1 MRTRPLPTLIA
12 ATAAAAVLGLGGV
25 AVAARSDG
33 GARYRT
39 AVAST
44 EAVDQ
49 VLDAVGTI
57 EPVSQAAVAF
67 PTSGTAASVAV
78 EVGDEVAVGEI
89 LAGLDTDELE
99 VSLHEAQAGL
109 AQAELVLQL
118 ALDGEEVAS
127 AGAGTPGGG
136 LGRSA
141 GAAASGALAD
151 AQQAVLDA
159 QHAVDESLA
168 AAEAAMAAAADVCS
182 VDEAPTTTTTTP
194 EATDDAVVD
203 DGTTTCREALAAALD
218 AQRALADAQAEL
230 AAASSALTDL
240 LAELADD
247 AVSTPTTTTTT
258 PSTPAAPS
266 TTGPSGV
273 GDSASGEGAGS
284 TASPSTDAAP
294 GAGSSSAASSPSA
307 EDLIAHQKAVDAASL
322 QVAVAEQALAQAEIV
337 SPIAGT
343 VASVGIS
350 VGDQVEAASAT
361 QTVVV
366 VGSGGFEVTTKVSVA
381 DLPDLEVGQAAT
393 VRPDGSE
400 EAIDG
405 EVVRIGVAP
414 DAASGT
420 STYAVTIGLTGD
432 TSTLGN
438 GSTASV
444 EIVTR
449 ATADALAVP
458 TSAVAVDGDRSTV
471 RVLGDDGDPEE
482 VTVEVGAVGA
492 TWTEIVDGVEEGDV
506 VVLAD
511 LDEPLPGSATD
522 GSSSS
527 AGGQGGSGVPGG
539 GAFPGGAAGGPPS
552 GAGGRPGG

>member
-1 MRTRPLPTLIA
+1 
-12 ATAAAAVLGLGGV
+12 
-25 AVAARSDG
+25 
-33 GARYRT
+33 
-39 AVAST
+39 
-44 EAVDQ
+44 
-49 VLDAVGTI
+49 
-57 EPVSQAAVAF
+57 
-67 PTSGTAASVAV
+67 
-78 EVGDEVAVGEI
+78 
-89 LAGLDTDELE
+89 
-99 VSLHEAQAGL
+99 
-109 AQAELVLQL
+109 
-118 ALDGEEVAS
+118 
-127 AGAGTPGGG
+127 
-136 LGRSA
+136 
-141 GAAASGALAD
+141 
-151 AQQAVLDA
+151 
-159 QHAVDESLA
+159 
-168 AAEAAMAAAADVCS
+168 
-182 VDEAPTTTTTTP
+182 
-194 EATDDAVVD
+194 
-203 DGTTTCREALAAALD
+203 
-218 AQRALADAQAEL
+218 
-230 AAASSALTDL
+230 
-240 LAELADD
+240 
-247 AVSTPTTTTTT
+247 
-258 PSTPAAPS
+258 
-266 TTGPSGV
+266 
-273 GDSASGEGAGS
+273 AGS

-471 RVLGDDGDPEE
+471 RVLDDDRDPDE

-527 AGGQGGSGVPGG
+527 AGGQGGSGLPGG